1 MKKNP
6 ISPHGR
12 SGGAHGY
19 RRIRIRQSI
28 ETGDTSG
35 MQRLLS
41 AAKDG
46 GDEWDKR
53 GSQWEYFMDMLWGK
67 SMFNMNK
74 NIGK

>member
-1 MKKNP
+1 
-6 ISPHGR
+6 
-12 SGGAHGY
+12 
-19 RRIRIRQSI
+19 
-28 ETGDTSG
+28 

-74 NIGK
+74 NIGTWWLVVEWEYFMEYFPIKSWDYGLNNGRSNE